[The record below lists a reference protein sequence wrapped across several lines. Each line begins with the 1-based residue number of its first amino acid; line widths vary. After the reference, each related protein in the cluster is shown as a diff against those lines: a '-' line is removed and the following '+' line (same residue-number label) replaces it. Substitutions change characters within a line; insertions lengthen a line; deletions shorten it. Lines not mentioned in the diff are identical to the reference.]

1 MRGPAFVWTS
11 TGVYGNPAGGHAAPV
26 RYARIEACPAT
37 STQPLATDGAAGEL
51 VAVELPATRFS
62 PTNPGTVTSTSSGRL
77 IATTSAYNH
86 RRPRMPTFSSL
97 DQPDWS
103 CGARRW
109 EFTGSVFPMEVTVD
123 DVGRI
128 VLPKPLR
135 DRLQLTP
142 GTKVDVSEYGDGLH
156 VAPVSRTARLE
167 RRDGYLV
174 AVSDT
179 AIDDDDVLGLIDA
192 GRR

>member
-1 MRGPAFVWTS
+1 M
-11 TGVYGNPAGGHAAPV
+11 
-26 RYARIEACPAT
+26 EA
-37 STQPLATDGAAGEL
+37 
-51 VAVELPATRFS
+51 
-62 PTNPGTVTSTSSGRL
+62 
-77 IATTSAYNH
+77 
-86 RRPRMPTFSSL
+86 
-97 DQPDWS
+97 
-103 CGARRW
+103 
-109 EFTGSVFPMEVTVD
+109 TVD

-167 RRDGYLV
+167 EQGGRLV
-174 AVSDT
+174 AVSET
-179 AIDDDDVLGLIDA
+179 QVSDDDVLGLIDV